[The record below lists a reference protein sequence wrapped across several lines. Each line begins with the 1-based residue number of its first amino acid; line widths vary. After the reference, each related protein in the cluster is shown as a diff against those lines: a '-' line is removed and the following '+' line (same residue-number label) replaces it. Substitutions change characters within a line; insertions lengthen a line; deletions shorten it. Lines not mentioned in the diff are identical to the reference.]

1 MNFSHTCDKEVAGI
15 LHIVSLF
22 ESIPQDI
29 IVNLDDNT
37 KSFIENME
45 KEYKIRLNNSRKILS
60 QVN

>member
-1 MNFSHTCDKEVAGI
+1 LG
-15 LHIVSLF
+15 SLF